1 MTSVQPAACL
11 AAAVII
17 LSGCAQTPNA
27 PVDRRAGDARTIRDI
42 EIGWNRDFTR
52 SDVERLVSRYTDD
65 AVLMVPNVPAAT
77 GKEAIRN
84 ALKQIVQDG
93 NFSLKLENPNIEV
106 ARDGDLAWSHGTY
119 SASFTDPAG
128 SRQIQDHGTYVIV
141 YRRES
146 DRLWKAVADIRTSSI
161 PLTH

>member
-1 MTSVQPAACL
+1 MASVQTAACL
-11 AAAVII
+11 VAAVIV

-27 PVDRRAGDARTIRDI
+27 PVDRRA
-42 EIGWNRDFTR
+42 
-52 SDVERLVSRYTDD
+52 DD
-65 AVLMVPNVPAAT
+65 AVLMVPNVPAAA

-128 SRQIQDHGTYVIV
+128 SRQ
-141 YRRES
+141 
-146 DRLWKAVADIRTSSI
+146 
-161 PLTH
+161 